1 MPTGASS
8 CFKPDLKWDLTMTED
23 CRFFIGNQT
32 AFFAPL
38 SDPFGFAVE
47 HRFGAF
53 EFFPDGGPNGRGWAA
68 DNVTTEQ
75 RRSFRRLAQEK
86 GIRLS
91 VHAALEAKLLDS
103 STWGGLMRDID
114 LARDLGAKVLNLHLG
129 SGDAYG
135 CANAALALV
144 KILKPMGII
153 LALENTVFV
162 SPDEVNDVFW
172 AVQRTETEGPPSV
185 GLCFDI
191 GHANLYAG
199 TRNDYLRYLDG
210 LGSHVPIV
218 HAHLHENW
226 GDSDSHLT
234 LFSGPS
240 GHNAAGVAGLLRR
253 LRQRQF
259 RGSMILEQWPTPA
272 SLLTAAHD
280 RLRTISSSWP

>member
-1 MPTGASS
+1 
-8 CFKPDLKWDLTMTED
+8 MTED
-23 CRFFIGNQT
+23 WRFLIGNQT

-47 HRFGAF
+47 HRFEAF

-68 DNVTTEQ
+68 HDVTAEQ
-75 RRSFRRLAQEK
+75 RRSFRSLAQEK

-129 SGDAYG
+129 SGDTDG
-135 CANAALALV
+135 CVHAALALV
-144 KILKPMGII
+144 KILRPMGIV

-162 SPDEVNDVFW
+162 SPDEVNDVFR
-172 AVQRTETEGPPSV
+172 AVQRTETEEHPSV

-234 LFSGPS
+234 LFTGPS
-240 GHNAAGVAGLLRR
+240 ARNSAGVAGLLLR
-253 LRQRQF
+253 LRQRRF
-259 RGSMILEQWPTPA
+259 KGSMVLEQWPTPA
-272 SLLTAAHD
+272 SLLIAARD
-280 RLRTISSSWP
+280 RLRTK

>member
-1 MPTGASS
+1 
-8 CFKPDLKWDLTMTED
+8 MTED
-23 CRFFIGNQT
+23 GRLLIGNQT

-47 HRFGAF
+47 HRFEAF

-68 DNVTTEQ
+68 DDVTAEQ
-75 RRSFRRLAQEK
+75 RRSFRRVAQEK
-86 GIRLS
+86 GLRLS

-103 STWGGLMRDID
+103 STWGRLMRDID

-129 SGDAYG
+129 SGDAEG

-162 SPDEVNDVFW
+162 GPDEVNDVFR
-172 AVQRTETEGPPSV
+172 AVLRTETDGHSV
-185 GLCFDI
+185 GLCFDM
-191 GHANLYAG
+191 GHANLHAG
-199 TRNDYLRYLDG
+199 TRHDYLRYLDG
-210 LGSHVPIV
+210 LGGHVPIV
-218 HAHLHENW
+218 HVHLHENW

-240 GHNAAGVAGLLRR
+240 GRNAAGVAGLLRR

-272 SLLTAAHD
+272 SLLTAARD
-280 RLRTISSSWP
+280 RLHAM